1 MFTHWI
7 FSCAYV
13 CTWNSVPDSDI
24 DLSTTCSLIQL
35 NSGSKSM
42 QVMKYLTLTLKTG
55 LYKVDGKKSKNVS
68 LKYLLKFLE
77 YLIAN
82 RPEICIQHIKEITYL
97 SNLIMEIEGQYILTN
112 WLFCF
117 SATLHF
123 VTLQKKHLCFSICSS
138 ISSLGCSDA
147 S

>member
-1 MFTHWI
+1 
-7 FSCAYV
+7 
-13 CTWNSVPDSDI
+13 
-24 DLSTTCSLIQL
+24 
-35 NSGSKSM
+35 M

-55 LYKVDGKKSKNVS
+55 LYKVDGKKSRNVS

-112 WLFCF
+112 
-117 SATLHF
+117 
-123 VTLQKKHLCFSICSS
+123 
-138 ISSLGCSDA
+138 
-147 S
+147 